1 MVEMQEARPQR
12 RILVVEDDRDF
23 AESLADML
31 EPLGYTV
38 RIAPDETAAL
48 SAIAEFDADLAFVD
62 VRLGRSNGIELV
74 GSLRTR
80 APELLCVMMTAYASI
95 ETAVDALHAGA
106 YDYLSKPFHP
116 DELFALLR
124 RAYERIDLHDQR
136 ARAEQALLESEERF
150 RNLID
155 GSVQGVYIHRDLKL
169 IYVNQAFAR
178 MLGYD
183 HVEEV
188 LALGSLSET
197 IDRADWDRLHGYWKA
212 RASGRHSP
220 ESYEY
225 LAVRRDGSRIHLQN
239 VVRKVRWAG
248 ADAVQATVLNISERK
263 RAEEEL
269 RRSRERFRDFAEA
282 SADWFWETDANLRFT
297 YVSGHDEEQHD
308 APHQLKGATLE
319 EVFATRIKDSEM
331 WARVVNDV
339 NLHLPLGEFE
349 IDWPNDDGSP
359 SVLRI
364 TGKPVFDD
372 DRAFQGFRGTGRDVT
387 EAYFLSEELSYQ
399 ATHDALTGL
408 VNRRDFERRLQRII
422 DTARSHRSDNALCY
436 LDLDQF
442 KVINDTCG
450 HQAGDELLRQLAVI
464 LGDQIRKRDTLARL
478 GGDEFGVL
486 MEHCSLGQAERVAN
500 AVRLAI
506 EDFRF
511 MWEDKSFSLGVSIG
525 LVPIDGT
532 SDSTARVLSM
542 ADAACYAAK
551 DRGRNRI
558 HVYRHDDEE
567 LHLRYGE
574 MQWVAEINRALEDQR
589 LMLACQPIVRVSDG
603 QDHGAHYELLLRMRD
618 EHGELIP
625 PGAFLP
631 AAERYSLTSRI
642 DRWVISNALA
652 RLREHPRHLDELYL
666 CTINVSGPSL
676 GDDEFL
682 AFAAHELQT
691 SGVPPEKIC
700 FEVTE
705 TAAISNLSN
714 ATGFIRALNG
724 LGCKFALDDFGSGL
738 SSFAY
743 LKNLPVD
750 FIKIDGMFVKDILD
764 DPIDLAMV
772 RSIAEIGQ
780 VMGKHTVA
788 EFVENTAVL
797 ERLGELGV
805 DFAQGYG
812 IGKPEPFLE
821 FLERRGR

>member
-1 MVEMQEARPQR
+1 MSNAQVPGRDR

-31 EPLGYTV
+31 EPLDYTV
-38 RIAPDETAAL
+38 KLAHDEATALAL
-48 SAIAEFDADLAFVD
+48 LGEYSADLAFVD
-62 VRLGRSNGIELV
+62 VRLGRASGIELV
-74 GSLRTR
+74 EAMRSRS
-80 APELLCVMMTAYASI
+80 PDLLCVMMTAYASI

-124 RAYERIDLHDQR
+124 RAYERIDLEDQR
-136 ARAEQALLESEERF
+136 LRAERALLESEERF
-150 RNLID
+150 RNLIE
-155 GSVQGVYIHRDLKL
+155 GSIQGVYIHRDAKL
-169 IYVNQAFAR
+169 LYVNPAFAK

-183 HVEEV
+183 SVEDV
-188 LALGSLSET
+188 LGLPSLIET
-197 IDRADWDRLHGYWKA
+197 VAPQDRQRLSAFAQDPHAPAG
-212 RASGRHSP
+212 
-220 ESYEY
+220 YEY
-225 LAVRRDGSRIHLQN
+225 VALCRNGDHIHLEN
-239 VVRKVRWAG
+239 MVREVRWDG
-248 ADAVQATVLNISERK
+248 AAALQATVVNITERK
-263 RAEEEL
+263 HAEEEL

-282 SADWFWETDANLRFT
+282 SADWFWETDGDLRYT
-297 YVSGHDEEQHD
+297 YISGPDETRSDALEQV
-308 APHQLKGATLE
+308 LGSTLE
-319 EVFATRIKDSEM
+319 DVFAERIKDSET
-331 WARVVNDV
+331 WARVVNDL
-339 NLHLPLGEFE
+339 NLRLPLGEFE
-349 IDWPNDDGSP
+349 IEWTREDGAP

-364 TGKPVFDD
+364 TGKPVFDGEG
-372 DRAFQGFRGTGRDVT
+372 GFHGYRGTSRDVT
-387 EAYFLSEELSYQ
+387 EAFYLSEELSYQ
-399 ATHDALTGL
+399 ATHDSLTGL
-408 VNRRDFERRLQRII
+408 VNRRDFERRLQRVI
-422 DTARSHRSDNALCY
+422 DTARGHGSENALCY
-436 LDLDQF
+436 MDLDQF

-486 MEHCSLGQAERVAN
+486 MEHCSLNQAERVAN
-500 AVRLAI
+500 AVRQAI
-506 EDFRF
+506 QDFRF
-511 MWEDKSFSLGVSIG
+511 MWQDKSFSLGVSVG

-532 SDSTARVLSM
+532 NSSTSVLSM

-558 HVYRHDDEE
+558 HVYRHDDED

-574 MQWVAEINRALEDQR
+574 MQWVAEINRALEEDR
-589 LMLACQPIVRVSDG
+589 LVLACQPIVPVRPEEH
-603 QDHGAHYELLLRMRD
+603 HGEHYELLLRLVD
-618 EHGELIP
+618 ERGSLVP

-631 AAERYSLTSRI
+631 AAERYNLSSRI

-652 RLREHPRHLDELYL
+652 RLREHPRHLEELYL
-666 CTINVSGPSL
+666 CTLNVSGPSL
-676 GDDEFL
+676 GNEDFL
-682 AFAAHELQT
+682 AFAARELET

-750 FIKIDGMFVKDILD
+750 FIKIDGMFVKDIMD

-780 VMGKHTVA
+780 VMDKRTVA
-788 EFVENTAVL
+788 EFVENKAVL
-797 ERLGELGV
+797 QRLGDLRV

-812 IGKPEPFLE
+812 IGKPRPFLDY
-821 FLERRGR
+821 LSERP